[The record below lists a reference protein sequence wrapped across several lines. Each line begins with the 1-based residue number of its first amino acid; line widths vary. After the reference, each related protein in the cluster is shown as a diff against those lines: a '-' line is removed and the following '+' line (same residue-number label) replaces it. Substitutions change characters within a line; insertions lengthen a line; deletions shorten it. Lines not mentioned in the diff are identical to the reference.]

1 MKVFLTL
8 QTVEG
13 TAVRLLS
20 LLLEGGESTPCL
32 LEWDVFSILVTL
44 TLSLPSIFPT
54 IQGVAT
60 GSQQVKS
67 GNYKI
72 KRAII
77 VKVHVTCLEQIR

>member
-1 MKVFLTL
+1 MASNKHICNF

-13 TAVRLLS
+13 AAVRLLS
-20 LLLEGGESTPCL
+20 LLLEGGEATPCL

-60 GSQQVKS
+60 GSQQVKH
-67 GNYKI
+67 GN
-72 KRAII
+72 
-77 VKVHVTCLEQIR
+77 C